1 MFSQCSLD
9 VPNIAA
15 LRDHSA
21 NIPGILRV
29 GWAPS
34 PRHLT
39 QVKLDV
45 NGSKLKMVI
54 YRSYTYIYIYIYH
67 LSVIYL
73 IEIFQNL
80 QIYYLKFHA
89 MNDDFQAILKLSH
102 NSNTLILDKV

>member
-21 NIPGILRV
+21 NIPGTLRV

-54 YRSYTYIYIYIYH
+54 NRSYIYIYH

-89 MNDDFQAILKLSH
+89 MNDDFQAIKKS
-102 NSNTLILDKV
+102 SFMA

>member
-54 YRSYTYIYIYIYH
+54 YRSYTYIYIYISFISYISYRDFPK
-67 LSVIYL
+67 LT
-73 IEIFQNL
+73 NL
-80 QIYYLKFHA
+80 LLKVSRHE
-89 MNDDFQAILKLSH
+89 
-102 NSNTLILDKV
+102 